1 MVVDNL
7 EMVSITTPKDPP
19 KHSTRTDKRIWEKE
33 VDEFV
38 KRSTY
43 LKENIKTLYSLVW
56 GQCTDIMRQ
65 KVEAMDI
72 YETMSREGYG
82 LTLLKVIKDVNYN
95 FQSQKYLP
103 HSLYKSKCRFYMCI
117 QG

>member
-1 MVVDNL
+1 MVENL